1 MDQNVEPL
9 TPSRL
14 GLARKFQLGGAFLGG
29 LENSNEFLEGITV
42 LRGSKGFIHRFFS
55 FGDRVPLRENTTI
68 FFKTFP

>member
-29 LENSNEFLEGITV
+29 LENSNEFLEGIRI
-42 LRGSKGFIHRFFS
+42 LWESKGFIYEFF
-55 FGDRVPLRENTTI
+55 V
-68 FFKTFP
+68 

>member
-29 LENSNEFLEGITV
+29 LNIPGVPQKSFNFRAK
-42 LRGSKGFIHRFFS
+42 LRRVGVNGS
-55 FGDRVPLRENTTI
+55 TI
-68 FFKTFP
+68 

>member
-42 LRGSKGFIHRFFS
+42 LRGSKGFIYEIS
-55 FGDRVPLRENTTI
+55 I
-68 FFKTFP
+68 